1 MHVVC
6 RSVGVRCLAVC
17 GKRSGPAYM
26 YRICQSARSDAAPE
40 KTQKS
45 SNESGGI
52 GSHKFMF
59 RATLRA
65 MVKVGDRI
73 PAVNLHEG
81 FGPPKM
87 VSLSEF
93 TKGRKTV
100 IVGLPGA
107 FTPT

>member
-1 MHVVC
+1 MVPPI
-6 RSVGVRCLAVC
+6 A
-17 GKRSGPAYM
+17 
-26 YRICQSARSDAAPE
+26 SASLPGQMRPQ
-40 KTQKS
+40 TQKR